1 MNIIFDN
8 KILAQYILTGA
19 DVKVVVDG
27 DILTLADTTDVQN
40 PRIGYGSD
48 IHGEMYQYNYADID
62 YIIVNGHS
70 IDAET
75 FEKAAEAEMGKGNDA
90 ADTKEKP
97 EEDSNKDAGE
107 DGEDQETN
115 ESSNEQIALK
125 AESFKV
131 AGRPVKL
138 NKGKKEDGTDW
149 TVTFKNGETVPL
161 SDVLAL
167 IKPFPKGIK
176 ERTEESVIKPGDYV
190 IVSHPASKNFGSGG
204 NVLISER
211 NHITYEYY
219 DDRQKKM
226 SYDTVPTGWVIK
238 NMED

>member
-97 EEDSNKDAGE
+97 EEDSNKDSEE
-107 DGEDQETN
+107 DDEDQEAN
-115 ESSNEQIALK
+115 ESSNKQIAL
-125 AESFKV
+125 
-131 AGRPVKL
+131 
-138 NKGKKEDGTDW
+138 
-149 TVTFKNGETVPL
+149 
-161 SDVLAL
+161 
-167 IKPFPKGIK
+167 IK

>member
-62 YIIVNGHS
+62 YIIVNGYS

-75 FEKAAEAEMGKGNDA
+75 FEKAAKAEKET
-90 ADTKEKP
+90 ADDTEDTNKEP
-97 EEDSNKDAGE
+97 EEDSNKE
-107 DGEDQETN
+107 PEEE
-115 ESSNEQIALK
+115 ESE
-125 AESFKV
+125 E
-131 AGRPVKL
+131 
-138 NKGKKEDGTDW
+138 E
-149 TVTFKNGETVPL
+149 EE
-161 SDVLAL
+161 
-167 IKPFPKGIK
+167 PK
-176 ERTEESVIKPGDYV
+176 EESVIKPGDYV
-190 IVSHPASKNFGSGG
+190 IISHPASKNFGSGG